1 MFQALKCP
9 CLSLHNEDFCIS
21 VLMKSFSQRLIG
33 HFSMKSDVVAEFV
46 KTVYKIIIAMLNS
59 NIVFLLNIVQIN
71 NKISALFFFFSQY
84 LD

>member
-1 MFQALKCP
+1 
-9 CLSLHNEDFCIS
+9 
-21 VLMKSFSQRLIG
+21 MKSFSQRLIG

-71 NKISALFFFFSQY
+71 NKISALFLSFPNILIDGF
-84 LD
+84 

>member
-1 MFQALKCP
+1 
-9 CLSLHNEDFCIS
+9 
-21 VLMKSFSQRLIG
+21 MKSSSQRLIG

-71 NKISALFFFFSQY
+71 NKISALFLSFPNILIDGF
-84 LD
+84 